1 MSKKQ
6 RVGIYG
12 GTFSPPHIAHVA
24 VAKSFVDALML
35 DKLLVI
41 PTFVP
46 PHKEYDGAVSAEDR
60 LNMCKLAFCDIKNA
74 EISDMEI
81 IRGGKSYTVITLE
94 ALADSDKELFL
105 MCGTDMFLT
114 FDTWYNYERIFE
126 LATICYVRREST
138 DENSRLIEQKENE
151 YKEKYGAKIV
161 AVENSVIEISSTE
174 LRSDSK
180 ALRSQF
186 LPPRVLDYIND
197 RGLYR

>member
-46 PHKEYDGAVSAEDR
+46 PHKDYDGAVSAEDR
-60 LNMCKLAFCDIKNA
+60 LNMCKLAFSGIKNA
-74 EISDMEI
+74 EVSDMEI
-81 IRGGKSYTVITLE
+81 TRGGKSYTVITLE
-94 ALADSDKELFL
+94 ALADSDRELFL

-114 FDTWYNYERIFE
+114 FDTWYNYERIFA

-138 DENSRLIEQKENE
+138 DENSRLIEQKADE
-151 YKEKYGAKIV
+151 YKKKYGARIV

-174 LRSDSK
+174 LRSDSRE
-180 ALRSQF
+180 LRLQF
-186 LPPRVLDYIND
+186 LPPRVLEYIND